1 MSRDISIPAEIKF
14 VCFPA
19 LGFQG
24 RRAAGD
30 ACSSTADTFVRSA
43 GAAAGGNASR
53 CAFPAARERRR
64 RRIAANYNIARV
76 HKALASLRT
85 VAHTFFWSGKSTANN
100 AEFVAR
106 EACDLEYNAACV
118 SIAVDDALKTRDP
131 AGISNPQLQRLLYFH
146 VTGGTVDI
154 TRASASSRSTLTEN
168 DRTF

>member
-1 MSRDISIPAEIKF
+1 MVLVSRDISIPAEIKF

-30 ACSSTADTFVRSA
+30 ACSSPQIPSPAPPARPQAETLADVLSRLRENE
-43 GAAAGGNASR
+43 GAA
-53 CAFPAARERRR
+53 
-64 RRIAANYNIARV
+64 RIAANYNIARV

-85 VAHTFFWSGKSTANN
+85 VAHTFFWSGKSTTNN

-118 SIAVDDALKTRDP
+118 SIAVDDALKTEIP
-131 AGISNPQLQRLLYFH
+131 P
-146 VTGGTVDI
+146 
-154 TRASASSRSTLTEN
+154 ASAIPSCSACSTSTSPAAPSTSPG
-168 DRTF
+168 RQPPRGRP